1 MRPLR
6 RVGRWAGHRR
16 RFITLGYQALWLG
29 MFVIISTGCSRIDPV
44 GRGRKMVRA
53 ELLFGAKMPGGQ
65 TVDDAEWA
73 AFAEEYIH
81 PKFRDGLMVFAGQGQ
96 WPTGSGGQASGP
108 ARWVVV
114 FHADTPDAEIALFNI
129 AQAYQRRFRVGAV
142 LRARSPSYLR
152 P

>member
-1 MRPLR
+1 MNRHS
-6 RVGRWAGHRR
+6 A
-16 RFITLGYQALWLG
+16 TSQALSHYHIMLWG
-29 MFVIISTGCSRIDPV
+29 ISRAAVLAVLALVCSGCSRIDPI
-44 GRGRKMVRA
+44 GRGREMVRT
-53 ELLFGAKMPGGQ
+53 ELILGMTMPDGKLV
-65 TVDDAEWA
+65 TEAEWA

-96 WPTGSGGQASGP
+96 WPTGSGGQAGGP

-129 AQAYQRRFRVGAV
+129 VQAYQRRFRVGAV